1 MRRDQNGAG
10 SAASSCHLSL
20 SFEAHTS
27 FEIPETQVFI
37 LAPFSHPDA
46 LRRRRNI
53 IILPVFKVL
62 QSGWGKQLYS
72 AANAWPT
79 RRPVSPLLLF
89 WGVGGIDSLLPPAEL
104 VENNKRTY
112 CMTARTDDGDIY

>member
-1 MRRDQNGAG
+1 MEHKDSMRRDQNGAG
-10 SAASSCHLSL
+10 SAASSCHLAL
-20 SFEAHTS
+20 SFEAHRS
-27 FEIPETQVFI
+27 FKIPETQVLI
-37 LAPFSHPDA
+37 LAPFSRPDA

-89 WGVGGIDSLLPPAEL
+89 WDGGGGRS
-104 VENNKRTY
+104 
-112 CMTARTDDGDIY
+112 TADYRPQSSWKIINGHMV